1 MSSRRRPGSRPR
13 SMTHRRDPGL
23 RRDDDKRLPQ
33 PRFEILVTEF
43 ADQLQFVA
51 LAVPQPDRRQRHTVE
66 AVRLHHRIMRLVEEG
81 EALADPRAAGE
92 AIVADDVAGEA
103 RRAAEP
109 RGPSVAALTEHRRAT
124 GGTEAG

>member
-1 MSSRRRPGSRPR
+1 MRISDWSSDVCS
-13 SMTHRRDPGL
+13 SDL
-23 RRDDDKRLPQ
+23 
-33 PRFEILVTEF
+33 
-43 ADQLQFVA
+43 
-51 LAVPQPDRRQRHTVE
+51 

-109 RGPSVAALTEHRRAT
+109 RGHSVAALIEHRRAIGRFDHVGHMAGRRDVGDT
-124 GGTEAG
+124 YGHAIVEQVEYLADQDGGLEGDRLDRK